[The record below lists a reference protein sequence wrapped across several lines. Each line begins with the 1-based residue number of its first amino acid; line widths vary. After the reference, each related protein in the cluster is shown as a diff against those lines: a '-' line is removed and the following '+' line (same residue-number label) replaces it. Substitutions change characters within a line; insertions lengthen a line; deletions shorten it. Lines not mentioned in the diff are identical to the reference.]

1 MVVRMAVAVAAELH
15 RTGWAVRLSTRDG
28 RHSKVISGTTLGG
41 ETVATLEAAI
51 AGLRALKRHD
61 VVVWLDVRDEFAW
74 EILGDQIPFSAIPLA
89 LRDLAD
95 EAQRAFTCL
104 CDQDSTVDLVEQDD
118 PEALRAAREAAAP
131 TAAEQLALGMTP

>member
-1 MVVRMAVAVAAELH
+1 MVVRMAVAVAPDLH

-28 RHSKVISGTTLGG
+28 RHSKIITGTTLGG

-51 AGLRALKRHD
+51 AGLRALKRHN

-74 EILGDQIPFSAIPLA
+74 EILGDQIPAIPLA

-118 PEALRAAREAAAP
+118 PEALRAAREAVAP
-131 TAAEQLALGMTP
+131 AVGEQVALV